1 MATDTVLITHVT
13 GKAWMRNAD
22 GNLVALHEGM
32 RVPVDAHILTDSG
45 ASVTLQAT
53 GVPPVIVG
61 QNTDMVVTDDLAQAQ
76 PQPADNAVAPPADPV
91 ADQVLAAL
99 DAGQDPF
106 DTLDPTAAVLTGGG
120 GGGASFTRL
129 AAITES
135 VSPLD
140 LAYPRPGV
148 ETPEFVQLGGVAGA
162 ADAAVP
168 AGPTIDIPDGND
180 NPGGAGQDPSI
191 VPGTFSILEN
201 NTHQS
206 QSPAL
211 FALLSTPA
219 DNTPTHNGYSGT
231 FAISAAAG
239 LGSLQ
244 FTYVPESAPSAPEG
258 TNPGGGSSTADPVVR
273 VISATELAGASVD
286 DPIVIDTDR
295 GLLHITGYNPA
306 TGVVDYTYWS
316 DGAQTHNQAT
326 GNDESVFDTIGI
338 TVVDGLGRAT
348 SSDLVANILDTQ
360 PFANNDANQVTED
373 TDLIAKGNVITG
385 WHETSPADGRDSLG
399 ADDNTTVTGVQAGG
413 VASGDTAVG
422 GVGTVIQG
430 TYGDLFLTDHG
441 FYVYKLVSDP
451 EDDRYFAV
459 QALGQGE
466 GNGDVDVFTYTV
478 TDADGDTSTATLT
491 LAVNGTN
498 DVPTIT
504 FGGQDGANANAF
516 VTEEGL
522 SAGLLP
528 PHGAGLPESG
538 DPVNTN
544 ASGTFTVHDGDK
556 GDAVASVTLG
566 EPTSSLTSSGLPV
579 HWVLSDDG
587 QMLTG
592 QIGITALGKFYAL
605 GDVIKVT
612 LDGNPTDGY
621 SYQVELLAP
630 VQHAAGGGE
639 NDLTLQVPIV
649 VKDTYDAEAT
659 GNLLTI
665 TIHDDA
671 PQASVD
677 STHVLEDGSYSETH
691 VRGNVLSNDD
701 FGADGPNL
709 RHMVAWGSTFVE
721 VDSSG
726 NAVDDGANISDY
738 GTFKPGL
745 LPGDW
750 TFVLNN
756 GSDATQA
763 LAQGETK
770 SFQIEYTIAD
780 SDGDPSTS
788 TLTINIEGT
797 NDAPKIVFHNDGQD
811 AAEGQ
816 TAVSEE
822 GLPAHPFGHIIGAG
836 NPHGAGLPDSGHAD
850 GFTDKTDDASSFGHF
865 TVSDVDGDALTVT
878 LGALN
883 PDPGLKSDG
892 QTIQWTLS
900 SDGQTLTGYIGHGL
914 TERDVIKI
922 TLSQESD
929 GQYKYDVKLLEPID
943 HPQQGEDALNLVVPI
958 NVFDGHVTTTGN
970 LNVSIEDDA
979 PQANPDQATVHEDG
993 GLFFS
998 NAFGNVLAN
1007 DAFGADGGNSHGP
1020 VITWGAVTG
1029 ADGANLSDYGTFTP
1043 GLIPGDWTFN
1053 LNNSSLATQALG
1065 AGETKSFQIEYTI
1078 TDNDGD
1084 TSTSTLTI
1092 NIQGKDDGVT
1102 VNVPKDHGAPV
1113 QGVTTDR
1120 VVYESGLTDGSHPN
1134 AADTLVQSHFTI
1146 KALDGLSDS
1155 AAVKIGYTGAGGNQT
1170 FQISRSD
1177 LEALDAA
1184 HPQTIT
1190 TQYGTMI
1197 LNGYSQAADGT
1208 ITVSYT
1214 YTLTSAPNVSGDQTQ
1229 DQFQITATDRDGDSN
1244 QQNLNITIKDDAP
1257 DAKNDY
1263 TSISEEGL
1271 SVGGNVVDGGSGY
1284 GHPGRDTTGA
1294 DGAEVSHIATAG
1306 GGSDVQ
1312 DNSGA
1317 GTTIEGKYGDLTIHP
1332 NGSYTYTLVT
1342 DTTENHDR
1350 YEALQA
1356 LGGDNGNG
1364 KEVFT
1369 YTLRDGDGDTDTATL
1384 TIKVT
1389 GVNDAPT
1396 LDFGSHGGFAV
1407 VSEEGLTTLTNY
1419 DNGIPGHGNNQPS
1432 EDWTH
1437 GSNQAIAGGSFTIK
1451 DVDSDL
1457 HDATVLL
1464 AGTAKGLSLST
1475 GTEYDLTSHGEAVEW
1490 HFDADS
1496 GVLQGYTGTVGQADY
1511 QEIIQI
1517 QLHPGAISGNEQQ
1530 YTYTV
1535 TLQGAIDHPD
1545 STHAHEDVLN
1555 LKIPVS
1561 VSDGDGGTSDTQY
1574 ITVRVEDDSPYATN
1588 YETTAALTGDQP
1600 AASDFSATF
1609 DFAHLQGTN
1618 GNTAFTSDGLGITL
1632 SATGFDYVSKKHGQG
1647 HWEDGH
1653 TATITQGAG
1662 GLGVDTGDH
1671 EPYYALG
1678 SEISYR
1684 DFSGKGNHGGTES
1697 LNIHLDDGKTAS
1709 SIDVELSSF
1718 FQGEG
1723 EQGRVSFYLN
1733 GEEVGTSVLLVA
1745 DQGGDFTRTGLSAG
1759 VGIVFDEVRFTAVDD
1774 TPNSNDTKNNKT
1786 DNSDYALKSI
1796 TFHGSESAADTV
1808 LATAGGDVDVQYGAD
1823 GADGLGVAVS
1833 LAGVQSGDSSLTIEQ
1848 DGLTLTAYTQ
1858 DGHQKVFSF
1867 TMGEDGN
1874 WTFDQYRAIDANGS
1888 AAGNGHLVFDYTVT
1902 DADGD
1907 PATGHLT
1914 INLPDLGPSIDIP
1927 ADPNVEGVSA
1937 VVTDENLTPHGNPDG
1952 GNGQYGQDAPFGDNA
1967 SATIAT
1973 GAINLSDPDTALK
1986 DLTVTLGT
1994 GVGVSYGYRDGDD
2007 LVTKDSSDADA
2018 HPLSSQGQPV
2028 SWTLDGSG
2036 NLIGHTGTNS
2046 GDADYHVVLRVD
2058 LQHGPDG
2065 AVTGYQVTQSGPLD
2079 HLGINQEDV
2088 IDLTIPVSVSDGHSG
2103 ADSTI
2108 TIRIEDDSP
2117 EVISGVDHDV
2127 NLEGVDVGA
2136 TVTGSLGVS
2145 VGADYAGAHVAI
2157 TRTDGSSLD
2166 GQPVMGQVGDT
2177 SVQLTSGGVNLVYVT
2192 RADGSVI
2199 AVKDGDASQTPI
2211 LTIVPSLTGGAGD
2224 HGSYTV
2230 TVNGAIDAVGGGGV
2244 TTGTGSASFTNTHG
2258 GVSVDMGDAPFSVT
2272 VSGVSGTPHSNGI
2285 SGDGGR
2291 LGIQNDGNDNTAI
2304 NNNWGKA
2311 GERLVFSIEPD
2322 AGSDAKAT
2330 EAHIKIFD
2338 LKTGETALVYVN
2350 GSDTPITVSGSSA
2363 DFITIDLTGYPDGI
2377 HEIKLGAG
2385 GQPGMTGD
2393 SNYSVV
2399 GIDLG
2404 YQSGSDSHGSNGQP
2418 VLDLGAVVTDGDGDA
2433 VNVPIHI
2440 TLPDTTPQLPTLESS
2455 EVSANE
2461 DTIISLNW
2469 ASFGVTGGDGA
2480 AISITSLPEHGV
2492 LQYSEDGNVW
2502 FNVKVGDQFDASS
2515 ASHLRFV
2522 PEPNQSGGAAG
2533 DASDNYAQLTYQA
2546 VGADGHPAGDTATL
2560 SIDITPV
2567 ADAPVLHFSLSEP
2580 VITEG
2585 SKTTLV
2591 EFSGGSF
2598 SFGSDGKIIGN
2609 VPVIDYPNS
2618 DKNQGSNTIQ
2628 GTKYSNI
2635 FVVEGDIKEASNG
2648 ADGKIDGKAGYDVVY
2663 FTKSADEYTIVSPYK
2678 NGQWDLKV
2686 IDNETKAYI
2695 ELKSIEALVFGDGGT
2710 WGDGINTTVQTTEGH
2725 ATYDVDLSAQLS
2737 DTDGSETLTAITVG
2751 GLPKDATFTDG
2762 DGHLVGEAGANHT
2775 WTFPAGTDLSNLH
2788 LTAPLGAGDSAPDLS
2803 ALKASVTSV
2812 ESANHDAA
2820 TTEVPATIDHYTETV
2835 GTSGNDTLPASGNGA
2850 DSHDVL
2856 VGDPGGMV
2864 PGEPVPAG
2872 NYNIALLVDLSYSM
2886 QENNAGKNGK
2896 DIDRLAIAK
2905 QALAGFADKLAAH
2918 DGELVV
2924 TLIGFGSKAAAPVT
2938 VVLNSADE
2946 AHNLQV
2952 LKNAIDHLAVS
2963 SSNPGYYTNYQ
2974 AAFEAAETWFGKT
2987 SGSGVHAKDGYG
2999 NLTFFLTDGD
3009 PTMTNGAH
3017 SQHGTDT
3024 YAHDMQAGI
3033 DAYNSLL
3040 AHTGT
3045 DVYAIG
3051 IGAGV
3056 SENQLK
3062 FFDNTTESGVLGDG
3076 SIQLP
3081 NGSGSHSG
3089 STTLTGHIGEV
3100 TLVDDSKDSSMQD
3113 LLNALDKGFQ
3123 DSTHAGL
3130 GSDILHGGAGNDI
3143 LFGDELN
3150 VSWLDW
3156 TGKDKPDGL
3165 DDMNGLDTV
3174 KAFLAEGLGHDP
3186 SNADVYQFI
3195 QQHAVSFG
3203 TSDGSQGHDD
3213 TLLGGD
3219 GDDLLF
3225 GQGGNDTLN
3234 GGAGHDVLYGGAGN
3248 DILIGGADSDTL
3260 IGGDGH
3266 DTFKWELNDQWTNGG
3281 HDAVTGPI
3289 PVDTIKDFGQ
3299 GDTYGVHGDMDK
3311 THQDVLDISSLLQGE
3326 EAHPGDLTQYLHVSV
3341 EGSNTVI
3348 NVSSHGTLNAAG
3360 NGYDQQIVLEG
3371 RSDLAAG
3378 HDLASPEGQSALINS
3393 LINDGKL
3400 KVDSH

>member
-745 LPGDW
+745 
-750 TFVLNN
+750 
-756 GSDATQA
+756 
-763 LAQGETK
+763 
-770 SFQIEYTIAD
+770 
-780 SDGDPSTS
+780 
-788 TLTINIEGT
+788 
-797 NDAPKIVFHNDGQD
+797 
-811 AAEGQ
+811 
-816 TAVSEE
+816 
-822 GLPAHPFGHIIGAG
+822 
-836 NPHGAGLPDSGHAD
+836 
-850 GFTDKTDDASSFGHF
+850 
-865 TVSDVDGDALTVT
+865 
-878 LGALN
+878 
-883 PDPGLKSDG
+883 
-892 QTIQWTLS
+892 
-900 SDGQTLTGYIGHGL
+900 
-914 TERDVIKI
+914 
-922 TLSQESD
+922 
-929 GQYKYDVKLLEPID
+929 
-943 HPQQGEDALNLVVPI
+943 
-958 NVFDGHVTTTGN
+958 
-970 LNVSIEDDA
+970 
-979 PQANPDQATVHEDG
+979 
-993 GLFFS
+993 
-998 NAFGNVLAN
+998 
-1007 DAFGADGGNSHGP
+1007 
-1020 VITWGAVTG
+1020 
-1029 ADGANLSDYGTFTP
+1029 
-1043 GLIPGDWTFN
+1043 IPGDWTFN

-1155 AAVKIGYTGAGGNQT
+1155 AAVKIGYTDADGNQT

-1271 SVGGNVVDGGSGY
+1271 SVGGNVVDGGSGH

-1332 NGSYTYTLVT
+1332 DGSYTYTLVT

-1396 LDFGSHGGFAV
+1396 LDFGSHGGFAA

-1432 EDWTH
+1432 GDWTH

-1588 YETTAALTGDQP
+1588 YETTATLTEDQP

-1632 SATGFDYVSKKHGQG
+1632 SATGFDYVSKKHGG
-1647 HWEDGH
+1647 RWEDGH
-1653 TATITQGAG
+1653 SATITQGAG

-1684 DFSGKGNHGGTES
+1684 DFSGWGNRGGTES

-1759 VGIVFDEVRFTAVDD
+1759 DGIVFDEVRFTAVDD
-1774 TPNSNDTKNNKT
+1774 TPNSNDTKNGKT

-1823 GADGLGVAVS
+1823 GAGGLGVAVS

-2036 NLIGHTGTNS
+2036 NLIGHTGTGS
-2046 GDADYHVVLRVD
+2046 DYRVVLTVE
-2058 LQHGPDG
+2058 LQHDSDG

-2136 TVTGSLGVS
+2136 AVTGSLGVS

-2628 GTKYSNI
+2628 AKYSNI

-3081 NGSGSHSG
+3081 NGSGSYSG